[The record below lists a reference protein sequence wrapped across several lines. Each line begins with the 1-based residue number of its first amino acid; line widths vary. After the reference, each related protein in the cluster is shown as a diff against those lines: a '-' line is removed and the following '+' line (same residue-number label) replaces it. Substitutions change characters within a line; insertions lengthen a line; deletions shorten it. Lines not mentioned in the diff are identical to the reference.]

1 MGGGSSGRG
10 SRRPWRWTSSAPA
23 CAASCP
29 ASAPGWRQPDLQT
42 VCQRQYPPRSPAAA
56 GR

>member
-29 ASAPGWRQPDLQT
+29 ASAPGWRQPGLQT